1 MIEISRATERAI
13 LATWDAIASDAYEIC
28 EGDNAIALEL
38 VLDANRLALQGY
50 EASDREMRAL
60 CLEHGFGLVC
70 AVLSKRI
77 QLL

>member
-28 EGDNAIALEL
+28 ENDNSVALEM
-38 VLDANRLALQGY
+38 VLDANRLTMQGY
-50 EASDREMRAL
+50 EASDREMSAL
-60 CLEHGFGLVC
+60 FLEHGFGLVC

>member
-13 LATWDAIASDAYEIC
+13 LATWDYIASDAYDIC
-28 EGDNAIALEL
+28 EGDNAVAMEM

>member
-13 LATWDAIASDAYEIC
+13 HSTWDSIAGDAYELC
-28 EGDNAIALEL
+28 DGDNYIAMEL
-38 VLDANRLALQGY
+38 VLDADRLAMNGY
-50 EASDREMRAL
+50 DASNAEIKHL

-70 AVLSKRI
+70 RILSKRI